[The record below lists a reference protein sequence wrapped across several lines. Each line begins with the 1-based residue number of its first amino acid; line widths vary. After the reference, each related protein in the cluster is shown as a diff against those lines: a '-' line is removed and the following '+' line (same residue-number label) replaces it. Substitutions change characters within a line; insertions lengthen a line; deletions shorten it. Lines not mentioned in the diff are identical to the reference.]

1 MKSENNSE
9 QRPQDKFL
17 SEMYDDFFYLI
28 SSINSKKEVSDTTQ
42 NAIDNFKNATSNITD
57 SSSEINNK
65 DDNNQS
71 TNTKKNTIENT
82 KVDIGSKSPKISSQ
96 DSIDKS
102 EIVTLDKASKLAEFN
117 TRIDSLRLTDDSKIV
132 LKKMVEYAKKYYEK
146 SVTNYIPFN
155 MRIYTNNEETLH
167 SITKLITEAFS
178 FFNYMKNS
186 KTAEKSLYMV
196 EEIENISDLYNTENS
211 MLILSDVQGLL
222 NKEKADRDK
231 LLTTLE
237 ENIIKHSKL
246 DGITTIITDTTK
258 QKIDELFSNNSTLK
272 DKIFDF
278 ELFTKNE
285 TYEEVYDT
293 IISKLSKNYII
304 TGEFEI
310 KLSDYVRETYN
321 KSTLSSSEYISA
333 LIEKILFNNN
343 EEIINASAIPEFEK
357 SKSNEE
363 IFKELN
369 ELVGLE
375 NIKDMLKDLV
385 HLMEFRKK
393 AGDSIKLKDTNL
405 HMVFLGNPGTGKTT
419 VARMVAG
426 ILYNLKYVDQNKLIE
441 VSAKDLI
448 GQYVGQTAP
457 KTMGVIEKALGGVLF
472 IDEAYSLA
480 AKPGNSSSFNEECI
494 ATLIQAMENHRDNL
508 VVIFAGYSKEMDA
521 FLKSNSG
528 IVSRIGYTMEF
539 KDYTVDELLQ
549 ILNSMFQKSGFKIQE
564 SAMKKAKTIIEE
576 YSKTEGFGNARFVRN
591 LYEKAIIKHASN
603 TSSETSLEVLKTISA
618 EDITDENISKL

>member
-1 MKSENNSE
+1 MDSENKSV

-28 SSINSKKEVSDTTQ
+28 SSINSQKETSDTT
-42 NAIDNFKNATSNITD
+42 NTNNNNIVKTDNHDVNNDIKHNNINDNKSDINHNVEKISNQENTV
-57 SSSEINNK
+57 S
-65 DDNNQS
+65 
-71 TNTKKNTIENT
+71 NTKTST
-82 KVDIGSKSPKISSQ
+82 
-96 DSIDKS
+96 IDK
-102 EIVTLDKASKLAEFN
+102 EAKLKEFN
-117 TRIDSLRLTDDSKIV
+117 KKIDALRLTDESKIV
-132 LKKMVEYAKKYYEK
+132 LKKMIEYTKKYYEK

-167 SITKLITEAFS
+167 SITKLIVEAFN

-186 KTAEKSLYMV
+186 KTSEHSLYLV
-196 EEIENISDLYNTENS
+196 EEIENISNLYNTENS
-211 MLILSDVQGLL
+211 LLILSDVQGLL
-222 NKEKADRDK
+222 NKEKSDRDK
-231 LLTTLE
+231 LLATLE
-237 ENIIKHSKL
+237 ENIINHTKL

-258 QKIDELFSNNSTLK
+258 QKIDELFSNNTTLR

-278 ELFTKNE
+278 ELYTKNE
-285 TYEEVYDT
+285 TAEEVYET
-293 IISKLSKNYII
+293 IISKLSKDYII

-343 EEIINASAIPEFEK
+343 TEVIDVSSIPEFEK
-357 SKSNEE
+357 SKSNAE

-369 ELVGLE
+369 ELVGLD
-375 NIKDMLKDLV
+375 NIKTMLKDLV
-385 HLMEFRKK
+385 NLMEFRKK
-393 AGDSIKLKDTNL
+393 AGDTIKLKDTNL

-419 VARMVAG
+419 VARMIAG
-426 ILYNLKYVDQNKLIE
+426 ILYNLKYIDQNKLIE

-457 KTMGVIEKALGGVLF
+457 KTMEIIEKALGGVLF

-494 ATLIQAMENHRDNL
+494 ATLIQAMENYRDNL

-549 ILNSMFQKSGFKIQE
+549 ILNSMFKKAGFKVQA
-564 SAMKKAKTIIEE
+564 SAMEKAKSIIEE

-603 TSSETSLEVLKTISA
+603 TSSETSLDVLKTISD
-618 EDITDENISKL
+618 EDITSDNISKL

>member
-1 MKSENNSE
+1 MESENKSK

-28 SSINSKKEVSDTTQ
+28 SSINSQNEVSNSTK
-42 NAIDNFKNATSNITD
+42 NAINNFKNTTSNITSNSLD
-57 SSSEINNK
+57 INNEREKNGLSSKKDTANNKTTINNK
-65 DDNNQS
+65 SQNVQSNENALNN
-71 TNTKKNTIENT
+71 IENIDFDKTT
-82 KVDIGSKSPKISSQ
+82 KLK
-96 DSIDKS
+96 
-102 EIVTLDKASKLAEFN
+102 EFN
-117 TRIDSLRLTDDSKIV
+117 EKIDSLRLTDESKVV
-132 LKKMVEYAKKYYEK
+132 LKKMIEYTKKYYEK
-146 SVTNYIPFN
+146 SVANYIPFN

-167 SITKLITEAFS
+167 SITNLITEAFN

-186 KTAEKSLYMV
+186 KTTEQSLYMI
-196 EEIENISDLYNTENS
+196 EETTNISDLYNTENS
-211 MLILSDVQGLL
+211 LLILSDVQGLL

-231 LLTTLE
+231 LLATLE
-237 ENIIKHSKL
+237 ENIIKYSKL
-246 DGITTIITDTTK
+246 NGITTIITDTTK

-278 ELFTKNE
+278 ELYTKNE
-285 TYEEVYDT
+285 TYEEVYDA
-293 IISKLSKNYII
+293 IISRLSKDYII

-310 KLSDYVRETYN
+310 KLLDYVRETYN

-333 LIEKILFNNN
+333 LIEKILFNNSK
-343 EEIINASAIPEFEK
+343 EIIDASAIPDFEK
-357 SKSNEE
+357 AKSNDE

-369 ELVGLE
+369 ELVGLD
-375 NIKDMLKDLV
+375 NIKTMLKDLV

-393 AGDSIKLKDTNL
+393 AGNTINLKDTNL

-426 ILYNLKYVDQNKLIE
+426 ILYNLKYINQNKLVE

-457 KTMGVIEKALGGVLF
+457 KTMEVIEKALGGVLF

-480 AKPGNSSSFNEECI
+480 VKSGNSSSFNEECI
-494 ATLIQAMENHRDNL
+494 ATLIQAMENYRDNL
-508 VVIFAGYSKEMDA
+508 VVIFAGYSKEMDS

-549 ILNSMFQKSGFKIQE
+549 ILNSMFQKSGFKVQN
-564 SAMKKAKTIIEE
+564 SAMDRAKTIIEE

-591 LYEKAIIKHASN
+591 LYEKAIIKHATN
-603 TSSETSLEVLKTISA
+603 TSSETSLDILKTISA

>member
-1 MKSENNSE
+1 MESENKSK

-28 SSINSKKEVSDTTQ
+28 SSINSQNEVSNSTK
-42 NAIDNFKNATSNITD
+42 NAINNFKNTTSNITSNSLD
-57 SSSEINNK
+57 INNEREKNGLSSKK
-65 DDNNQS
+65 DTANNKTTINKKSQNVQS
-71 TNTKKNTIENT
+71 NENALNN
-82 KVDIGSKSPKISSQ
+82 VEN
-96 DSIDKS
+96 ID
-102 EIVTLDKASKLAEFN
+102 LDKTTKLKEFN
-117 TRIDSLRLTDDSKIV
+117 EKIDSLRLTDESKVV
-132 LKKMVEYAKKYYEK
+132 LKKMIEYTKKYYEK
-146 SVTNYIPFN
+146 SVVNYIPFN

-167 SITKLITEAFS
+167 SITNLITEAFN

-186 KTAEKSLYMV
+186 KTAEQSLYMI
-196 EEIENISDLYNTENS
+196 EETTNISDLYNTENS
-211 MLILSDVQGLL
+211 LLILSDVQGLL
-222 NKEKADRDK
+222 NKDKSDRDK
-231 LLTTLE
+231 LLATLE
-237 ENIIKHSKL
+237 ENIIRYSKL
-246 DGITTIITDTTK
+246 NGITTIITDTTK

-278 ELFTKNE
+278 ELYTKNE
-285 TYEEVYDT
+285 TSEEVYDA
-293 IISKLSKNYII
+293 IISRLSKDYII

-333 LIEKILFNNN
+333 LIEKILFNNSK
-343 EEIINASAIPEFEK
+343 EIIDASAIPDFEK
-357 SKSNEE
+357 AKSNDE

-369 ELVGLE
+369 ELVGLD
-375 NIKDMLKDLV
+375 NIKTMLKDLV

-393 AGDSIKLKDTNL
+393 AGNTINLKDTNL

-426 ILYNLKYVDQNKLIE
+426 ILYNLKYINQNKLVE

-457 KTMGVIEKALGGVLF
+457 KTMEVIEKALGGVLF

-480 AKPGNSSSFNEECI
+480 VKSGNSSSFNEECI
-494 ATLIQAMENHRDNL
+494 ATLIQAMENYRDNL
-508 VVIFAGYSKEMDA
+508 VVIFAGYSKEMDS

-549 ILNSMFQKSGFKIQE
+549 ILNSMFQKSGFKVQN
-564 SAMKKAKTIIEE
+564 SAMDKAKTIIEE

-591 LYEKAIIKHASN
+591 LYEKAIIKHATN
-603 TSSETSLEVLKTISA
+603 TSSETSLDILKTISA

>member
-42 NAIDNFKNATSNITD
+42 NAIDNLKNATSNITD

-71 TNTKKNTIENT
+71 TNTKRDTIENT

-117 TRIDSLRLTDDSKIV
+117 TRIDSLRLTDDSKII

-278 ELFTKNE
+278 ELYTKNE

-457 KTMGVIEKALGGVLF
+457 KTIEVIEKALGGVLF

-494 ATLIQAMENHRDNL
+494 ATLIQAMENHRDDL

-549 ILNSMFQKSGFKIQE
+549 IFNSMFQKSGFKIQK
-564 SAMKKAKTIIEE
+564 SAMEKAKTIIEE